1 MGLGAGLELRHPA
14 PGRPS
19 APALVTHVHPP
30 DELLD
35 KALEL
40 AGSIAAKGRWAVAET
55 KRLCNLALGDLPG
68 PLARELDAFALAFST
83 EDQREGMDAFFE
95 KRPPRF
101 SGLEAD

>member
-1 MGLGAGLELRHPA
+1 M
-14 PGRPS
+14 
-19 APALVTHVHPP
+19 HPP

-68 PLARELDAFALAFST
+68 GLARELDAFALAFGT
-83 EDQREGMDAFFE
+83 DDQREGMDAFFD

-101 SGLEAD
+101 AGLDPG